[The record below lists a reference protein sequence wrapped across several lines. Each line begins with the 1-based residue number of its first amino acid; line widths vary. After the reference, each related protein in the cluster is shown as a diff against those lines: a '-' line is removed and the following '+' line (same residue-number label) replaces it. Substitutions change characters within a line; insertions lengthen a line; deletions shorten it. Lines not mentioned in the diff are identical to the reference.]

1 MRQKLLNQGVEKF
14 EIKNQSSQKVQ
25 GQEVADEKVKFFA
38 ALPRVGMEKIELF
51 GRVESAQGAFQI
63 PLLASAFV
71 SLDQTD
77 TRGIHMSR
85 LYRLL
90 TEKISQTNLNEIN
103 WSDLAKSLVESQTG
117 LSQKSEIKI
126 TGQLPLWRS
135 SLVSK
140 EKGQRLYPFTMICN
154 FNSVK
159 NESTFEVA
167 FDVLYSST
175 CPCSASLSMKEWQ
188 QHPGHFAEGKWV
200 ATPHAQRSRAQ
211 IRLKLNAQ
219 NASLRQLP
227 EWVDQI
233 EKALG
238 TPVQTLVKRVDE
250 LEFAKRN
257 AENLMFAE
265 DAARKI
271 YEELKKWPVSDFA
284 VKVEHFESLHAHNAV
299 AYAISDDDFRSAI
312 AFLE

>member
-1 MRQKLLNQGVEKF
+1 MNEPVSQEQKKTLPLKMQR
-14 EIKNQSSQKVQ
+14 
-25 GQEVADEKVKFFA
+25 
-38 ALPRVGMEKIELF
+38 ALPKVGMEEIELF
-51 GRVESAQGAFQI
+51 GKIENSGGTFQI
-63 PLLASAFV
+63 PIHASAFV
-71 SLDQTD
+71 SLDEVKA
-77 TRGIHMSR
+77 RGIHMSR

-103 WSDLAKSLVESQTG
+103 WRELSEDLVDSQSG
-117 LSQKSEIKI
+117 LSQKSEVKIKA
-126 TGQLPLWRS
+126 QLPLWRN

-154 FNSVK
+154 YNSIK
-159 NESTFEVA
+159 DEFYFEVG

-175 CPCSASLSMKEWQ
+175 CPCSAALAMEAWQ
-188 QHPGHFAEGKWV
+188 EQPEKFATGQWV

-211 IRLKLNAQ
+211 IRLKV
-219 NASLRQLP
+219 SEDETLRNLP
-227 EWVDQI
+227 EWIEQI

-265 DAARKI
+265 DAARKLAA
-271 YEELKKWPVSDFA
+271 ELESWPIDAFSL
-284 VKVEHFESLHAHNAV
+284 KVEHLESLHAHNAV
-299 AYAISDDDFRSAI
+299 AYAASADFNPAI
-312 AFLE
+312 YFI

>member
-1 MRQKLLNQGVEKF
+1 MEKL
-14 EIKNQSSQKVQ
+14 EIKSQVE
-25 GQEVADEKVKFFA
+25 GQEVVDQKVKFFA
-38 ALPRVGMEKIELF
+38 TLPRVGMEKIELF
-51 GRVESAQGAFQI
+51 GKVESQQGIFQI

-90 TEKISQTNLNEIN
+90 TEKISETNLNEIN
-103 WSDLAKSLVESQTG
+103 WSELAKSFVDSQSG

-126 TGQLPLWRS
+126 AGQLPLWRS

-167 FDVLYSST
+167 FEVLYSST

-188 QHPGHFAEGKWV
+188 KHPGHFAEGKWV

-211 IRLKLNAQ
+211 IRLKLDGAD
-219 NASLRQLP
+219 ASLRLLP

-271 YEELKKWPVSDFA
+271 YEELKSWPVQGFA
-284 VKVEHFESLHAHNAV
+284 LKVEHLESLHAHNAV
-299 AYAISDDDFRSAI
+299 AYAQSDEDFNPRI
-312 AFLE
+312 AFVD